1 MFFPKG
7 VNVERKRMILEM
19 LFQRSHDIILL
30 NDSWLTN
37 IQMCSMQPSIHE
49 NDSPVT
55 VSVNHL
61 ASYIFL
67 LEIRD

>member
-1 MFFPKG
+1 MVFPKG

-19 LFQRSHDIILL
+19 LFQRSRDIILS

-37 IQMCSMQPSIHE
+37 IQMYCMQQSIHE

-61 ASYIFL
+61 ASNIFY
-67 LEIRD
+67 